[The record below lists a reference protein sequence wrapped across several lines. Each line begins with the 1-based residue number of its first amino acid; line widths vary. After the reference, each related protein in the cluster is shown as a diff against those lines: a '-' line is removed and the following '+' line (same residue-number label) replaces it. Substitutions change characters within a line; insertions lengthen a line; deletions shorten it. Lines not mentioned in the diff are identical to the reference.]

1 MKSIAVVNQK
11 GGVGKTTQ
19 CTHLVHRAREL
30 GKRVLLVDLDRQG
43 NASQSFPSPSG
54 QPPVTAQLAASLF
67 GAGAVQPEVLEE
79 GLAILRADESLS
91 MLDGSGGQGYRTPAA
106 RLRELADDYDVCIID
121 TPGVLGFNPPMTI
134 AALIAADAV
143 VCPFGV
149 GVYEAKALGDLW
161 KYLRAVREQGYNP
174 GLRVLGLL
182 PSKVNTSSREEKELL
197 AELRAGFGDKILPF
211 LLGERAAVKQAI
223 AKGRPVWKGVR
234 GAGHKVAAQEWL
246 EATTYILQ
254 ELER

>member
-1 MKSIAVVNQK
+1 MKIIAIANQK
-11 GGVGKTTQ
+11 GGVGKTTIA
-19 CTHLVHRAREL
+19 THLAHRAREL

-43 NASQSFPSPSG
+43 NLSQSFP
-54 QPPVTAQLAASLF
+54 PVQEGTPAGLSASLF
-67 GAGAVQPEVLEE
+67 GAGDVVPEILEE

-91 MLDGSGGQGYRTPAA
+91 LLDGSNSHNHKAPAA
-106 RLRELADDYDVCIID
+106 RLRALADDYDVCIVD

-161 KYLRAVREQGYNP
+161 QYLRNIRANGYNP
-174 GLRVLGLL
+174 KLRVLGLL
-182 PSKVNTSSREEKELL
+182 PSKVNTTSREEKALL
-197 AELRAGFGDKILPF
+197 AELRSAFGDKILPYI
-211 LLGERAAVKQAI
+211 LGERAAVKQAI

-254 ELER
+254 ELEK

>member
-1 MKSIAVVNQK
+1 MKIIAIVNQK
-11 GGVGKTTQ
+11 GGVGKTTKA
-19 CTHLVHRAREL
+19 THLVYRAREL

-43 NASQSFPSPSG
+43 NFSQSFPAKK
-54 QPPVTAQLAASLF
+54 PPTPAALSVGLF
-67 GAGAVQPEVLEE
+67 GSGTVQPEILEE
-79 GLAILRADESLS
+79 GMAILRADESLS
-91 MLDGSGGQGYRTPAA
+91 MLDGSNSQASKLPAA
-106 RLRELADDYDVCIID
+106 RLRELAADYDVCVID

-149 GVYEAKALGDLW
+149 GIYEAKALGDLW
-161 KYLRAVREQGYNP
+161 KYLRAVREKGYNP

-182 PSKVNTSSREEKELL
+182 PSKVNTSSREEKALL
-197 AELRAGFGDKILPF
+197 AELRAGFGDKILPHI
-211 LLGERAAVKQAI
+211 LGERAAVKQAI

-246 EATTYILQ
+246 DATTYILQ
-254 ELER
+254 ELEK